1 MSNLLVTP
9 ELVAAAAADLA
20 GIGSAI
26 GAANAA
32 AGAPTMALLAA
43 GADEVSAAVAAVFSS
58 YAQQYQALSAAAAA
72 FHDQFVRALA
82 AGAGAYA
89 GAEAANVEQQ
99 LLNAINAPT
108 LALLGRPL
116 IGNGADGAAGT
127 GQAGGAGGLLYGNG
141 GNGGSGAAGQAGGA
155 RWPRRPGRQRRQRR
169 DRRDR
174 RSGRRFRAGRQRGRR
189 RRGWVTG
196 WQLRHPGQYGPA
208 RHPGRR
214 RIVVAVRR
222 EHHARRTARTRTAA
236 TVSARGAADPGI
248 LRGPRR
254 WCRRPHGH
262 AGRRTRAGT
271 PSVALL
277 HRLLCAD
284 SQLPHINGPRREV
297 TVVSLIPNTE

>member
-127 GQAGGAGGLLYGNG
+127 GQAGALAPLPINGRPNNAWAGAFTTPNKSC
-141 GNGGSGAAGQAGGA
+141 NGAALVASA
-155 RWPRRPGRQRRQRR
+155 TTYERAPFVR
-169 DRRDR
+169 DCTNW
-174 RSGRRFRAGRQRGRR
+174 A
-189 RRGWVTG
+189 
-196 WQLRHPGQYGPA
+196 
-208 RHPGRR
+208 
-214 RIVVAVRR
+214 
-222 EHHARRTARTRTAA
+222 
-236 TVSARGAADPGI
+236 
-248 LRGPRR
+248 
-254 WCRRPHGH
+254 
-262 AGRRTRAGT
+262 
-271 PSVALL
+271 
-277 HRLLCAD
+277 
-284 SQLPHINGPRREV
+284 
-297 TVVSLIPNTE
+297 

>member
-108 LALLGRPL
+108 LAGAL
-116 IGNGADGAAGT
+116 IAPSSCCSTLAAS
-127 GQAGGAGGLLYGNG
+127 ALAY
-141 GNGGSGAAGQAGGA
+141 A
-155 RWPRRPGRQRRQRR
+155 
-169 DRRDR
+169 
-174 RSGRRFRAGRQRGRR
+174 
-189 RRGWVTG
+189 
-196 WQLRHPGQYGPA
+196 PA
-208 RHPGRR
+208 
-214 RIVVAVRR
+214 VLVRVC
-222 EHHARRTARTRTAA
+222 T
-236 TVSARGAADPGI
+236 I
-248 LRGPRR
+248 C
-254 WCRRPHGH
+254 W
-262 AGRRTRAGT
+262 
-271 PSVALL
+271 
-277 HRLLCAD
+277 
-284 SQLPHINGPRREV
+284 
-297 TVVSLIPNTE
+297 

>member
-127 GQAGGAGGLLYGNG
+127 GPPLPIKPALPPRAGLVGPTGGAIT
-141 GNGGSGAAGQAGGA
+141 AVAVQQPA
-155 RWPRRPGRQRRQRR
+155 
-169 DRRDR
+169 
-174 RSGRRFRAGRQRGRR
+174 
-189 RRGWVTG
+189 
-196 WQLRHPGQYGPA
+196 GPA
-208 RHPGRR
+208 GLPRCRSVG
-214 RIVVAVRR
+214 AV
-222 EHHARRTARTRTAA
+222 T
-236 TVSARGAADPGI
+236 
-248 LRGPRR
+248 
-254 WCRRPHGH
+254 
-262 AGRRTRAGT
+262 
-271 PSVALL
+271 
-277 HRLLCAD
+277 
-284 SQLPHINGPRREV
+284 N
-297 TVVSLIPNTE
+297 

>member
-72 FHDQFVRALA
+72 FHDQFLRALA

-108 LALLGRPL
+108 HR
-116 IGNGADGAAGT
+116 T
-127 GQAGGAGGLLYGNG
+127 
-141 GNGGSGAAGQAGGA
+141 GSGGG
-155 RWPRRPGRQRRQRR
+155 RWIPRRPAALQTELHLGTVIVPVPQPPQELWIVVGPDDASLGPVHLCPCSAPAKVDQRRQN
-169 DRRDR
+169 
-174 RSGRRFRAGRQRGRR
+174 QHEEQ
-189 RRGWVTG
+189 V
-196 WQLRHPGQYGPA
+196 
-208 RHPGRR
+208 
-214 RIVVAVRR
+214 
-222 EHHARRTARTRTAA
+222 EHSTPPWTEY
-236 TVSARGAADPGI
+236 
-248 LRGPRR
+248 
-254 WCRRPHGH
+254 
-262 AGRRTRAGT
+262 TRAVG
-271 PSVALL
+271 SGCVRSA
-277 HRLLCAD
+277 
-284 SQLPHINGPRREV
+284 
-297 TVVSLIPNTE
+297 